1 MVFENDPFEDFK
13 RQRQIEIL
21 ERKFKNKAKFRN
33 QELNNLVK
41 GSKPDDNLANRVHQ
55 EMQEFFAESQQ
66 HVSNLINQCDPE
78 DSDTVE
84 DKVNGEMADFFQT
97 STESI
102 QDLITNLN
110 DSEEEGSEVTERMV
124 DHLDQLFQESIN
136 RIAQLH
142 EKYGAPPD
150 ESDTEEEAQAKD
162 LSDRI
167 HTCNEVGESSDRYQQ
182 LRDTAQETSEDPVA
196 ASPTQHQPEARE
208 ENRAE
213 TGNLMGMRAEGDK
226 DDTGGQ
232 RILKRQGHIPTT
244 GSRKRGI
251 RHNELNELRALKELL
266 LLKGI
271 ITREELEAY
280 MSDSM

>member
-21 ERKFKNKAKFRN
+21 ERKFKNKAQNRN
-33 QELNNLVK
+33 QELSDLVK

-66 HVSNLINQCDPE
+66 HVNNLINQSESP
-78 DSDTVE
+78 DSKTVE

-110 DSEEEGSEVTERMV
+110 DSEEEGVEATDRMV

-142 EKYGAPPD
+142 EKYGTQPT
-150 ESDTEEEAQAKD
+150 ESDQAEQKDEQAED

-167 HTCNEVGESSDRYQQ
+167 HTCDEVGESPERYQQ
-182 LRDTAQETSEDPVA
+182 LQEMAQNIPEDPVA
-196 ASPTQHQPEARE
+196 AAPRV
-208 ENRAE
+208 ENPAE
-213 TGNLMGMRAEGDK
+213 TENLMGINAEGAEEDASS
-226 DDTGGQ
+226 Q

-251 RHNELNELRALKELL
+251 SRNELNELRALKELL

-271 ITREELEAY
+271 ITREELEVV
-280 MSDSM
+280 MSESL